1 MDSNAVSPGQYSAPE
16 MPRDLR
22 VVDVPLVRATA
33 ANLEGYGA
41 LVEDPHGFAIEIVKW
56 PVRGW
61 RQLDPGTGDEGGTTR
76 GDVDFWWE
84 GDMLLGRNNAVAAN
98 EYLFGW
104 SRDPHEAR
112 RDRATAPRASVLL
125 WHANYHPD
133 GGQLF
138 FPQNG
143 EAFVVPLALP
153 GEDVKPADFV
163 AFYVDGGRGL
173 YIHPDVWH
181 EAVFPLAERA
191 RFHDEQGKVHAR
203 VSCNFAE
210 EFGALLRVPL
220 AAPGS
225 SATRPRI
232 ARKRRGA

>member
-1 MDSNAVSPGQYSAPE
+1 MDSNAVSPDQYTAPE

-22 VVDVPLVRATA
+22 VVDVPLVRATPE
-33 ANLEGYGA
+33 LLKGYGK
-41 LVEDPHGFAIEIVKW
+41 LVDDCRDCKLEIVKW

-61 RQLDPGTGDEGGTTR
+61 RQLDPGTGDEGGTTS
-76 GDVDFWWE
+76 GEFDFWWE
-84 GDMLLGRNNAVAAN
+84 GDVLLGKNNAVAAN

-112 RDRATAPRASVLL
+112 RDLATVPRTSVLL

-138 FPQNG
+138 FPLNS

-153 GEDVKPADFV
+153 GEDVKPENFV

-191 RFHDEQGKVHAR
+191 RFYDEQGKVHAR
-203 VSCNFAE
+203 VSCNFAA
-210 EFGALLRVPL
+210 EFGALLKVPLGAPDLSPARRLRSSRVP
-220 AAPGS
+220 
-225 SATRPRI
+225 
-232 ARKRRGA
+232 